1 MIHNDKLTIT
11 IFGDICPVKDT
22 LSGFKSGKPDTII
35 GKNLLA
41 LMQQSDLV
49 IGNLECALT
58 DNPAPIKKA
67 GPVLYAPTK
76 CVDTI
81 ARAGFTALSMAN
93 NHCRDCGTAGLRS
106 TAEACKTAG
115 LATFGAGDTPTE
127 AKQPLII
134 NCKGRKIAFMAFAE
148 SEFNHA
154 TDTRAGAATLDVY
167 NDFEYIRQVRDK
179 ADLLIVLYHGG
190 IEHHPYPS
198 PELQKK
204 CRKIAAS
211 GADVVLCQHSH
222 CIGTYERFDNSF
234 ILYGQGNNLFGYRNN
249 SPEWNNGL
257 LAQITVQDSI
267 PQIKLIPCATN
278 PQSIFEQL
286 PDVEARELLNEIR
299 TMSAKIQ
306 DTDFIAS
313 QWLKFCLKNE
323 NLNLPLLLGWNR
335 YMIFLNRKLG
345 GWPVRFL
352 YGRHKKNIIHN
363 LIRCE
368 AHNEVMNTILSNYDY
383 E

>member
-1 MIHNDKLTIT
+1 MKNDDNLTIT
-11 IFGDICPVKDT
+11 VFGDICPVKDT
-22 LSGFKSGKPDTII
+22 LRGFESGNPAGILGTNVLDLIQKSDVT
-35 GKNLLA
+35 
-41 LMQQSDLV
+41 V
-49 IGNLECALT
+49 GNLECALT
-58 DNPAPIKKA
+58 DCPTPIKKA
-67 GPVLYAPTK
+67 GPILYASTK
-76 CVDTI
+76 CAATI
-81 ARAGFTALSMAN
+81 ARAGFTALSIAN

-106 TAEACKTAG
+106 TAEACQTAG
-115 LATFGAGDTPTE
+115 IATFGAGDTPTE
-127 AKQPLII
+127 AKQPLTI
-134 NCKGRKIAFMAFAE
+134 NCKGHKIAFMAFAE
-148 SEFNHA
+148 AEFNHA
-154 TDTRAGAATLDVY
+154 TDKRAGAATLDVY

-198 PELQKK
+198 PELQKR

-222 CIGTYERFDNSF
+222 CIGTYEHFDDSF

-249 SPEWNNGL
+249 SPKWNNGL
-257 LAQITVQDSI
+257 LVRITVQYST
-267 PQIKLIPCATN
+267 PQVELIPCATN

-286 PDVEARELLNEIR
+286 PDTEARELLNEVK

-306 DTDFIAS
+306 DKGFIAS
-313 QWLKFCLKNE
+313 QWQNFCLKNE

-345 GWPVRFL
+345 GWPARFL
-352 YGRHKKNIIHN
+352 CGRHKKNIIHN